1 LYFEEVFSFTIKMSL
16 AGVQVV
22 QVEEN
27 NTEKQA
33 QEEDPLLK
41 KRLSSIL
48 DGHERLSKVFTLL
61 DTTREFSLQIPQELK
76 EEKEPVTISRL
87 TSPPE
92 KVETTATPAEPK
104 HIFRVESLQ
113 AGNPFLDPLPAKGS
127 CWGTFKLI
135 FFTVTF
141 IAPIRLFLCGVC
153 LLFVVLI
160 SLIVTLGHTNSNEP
174 LSCWQKGFKVVVLVI
189 VRGIIFI
196 LGYYWIPI
204 NGKLDPSARIVVG
217 NHVSAI
223 DGALVCWMACW
234 SGSMGMSALAKI
246 EAFKQLWGIIGMVFK
261 MNQFIGVDRSSKES
275 RAEVLELI
283 TARVQN
289 SEMPPLLIF
298 PEGTTHAP
306 RFLVGFKRGAFYTGF
321 PVQPVCLSFLNSKA
335 GGGQLMKGLFWSF
348 YLPCCN
354 FINYAKID
362 VLPLYEPSSE
372 EIKDPELYASN
383 VQSVLFNEL
392 KKHIDGCEISL
403 KGFEDVR
410 LENKLSKLG
419 AVCDLDE
426 ETQKHFMRKIQNL
439 IMTELYMK
447 IGIKTRQT
455 VEYMTMFQKL
465 LKQASHQESNLY
477 FEDLKKILGTVNEQ
491 QIRKIMK
498 FLDTKENGYI
508 GPLEFIMFISTVQG
522 TNTKAP
528 TALADELYIIFCC
541 IDTTC
546 SGSITLEELT
556 SYTENEELAISIVQ
570 NTEKKVTFDDFL
582 NDVQGNSEVLTV
594 LRAQMKKML
603 NEAYIAMTKD

>member
-1 LYFEEVFSFTIKMSL
+1 
-16 AGVQVV
+16 
-22 QVEEN
+22 
-27 NTEKQA
+27 
-33 QEEDPLLK
+33 
-41 KRLSSIL
+41 
-48 DGHERLSKVFTLL
+48 
-61 DTTREFSLQIPQELK
+61 
-76 EEKEPVTISRL
+76 
-87 TSPPE
+87 
-92 KVETTATPAEPK
+92 
-104 HIFRVESLQ
+104 
-113 AGNPFLDPLPAKGS
+113 
-127 CWGTFKLI
+127 
-135 FFTVTF
+135 
-141 IAPIRLFLCGVC
+141 
-153 LLFVVLI
+153 
-160 SLIVTLGHTNSNEP
+160 
-174 LSCWQKGFKVVVLVI
+174 
-189 VRGIIFI
+189 
-196 LGYYWIPI
+196 
-204 NGKLDPSARIVVG
+204 
-217 NHVSAI
+217 
-223 DGALVCWMACW
+223 
-234 SGSMGMSALAKI
+234 
-246 EAFKQLWGIIGMVFK
+246 
-261 MNQFIGVDRSSKES
+261 
-275 RAEVLELI
+275 
-283 TARVQN
+283 
-289 SEMPPLLIF
+289 
-298 PEGTTHAP
+298 
-306 RFLVGFKRGAFYTGF
+306 
-321 PVQPVCLSFLNSKA
+321 
-335 GGGQLMKGLFWSF
+335 MKGLFWSL

-447 IGIKTRQT
+447 IGIKTTQT

-570 NTEKKVTFDDFL
+570 NSENKVTFDAFL
-582 NDVQGNSEVLTV
+582 KVVKGNSEVLTV
-594 LRAQMKKML
+594 LRAQLKKKL
-603 NEAYIAMTKD
+603 DEAYIAMTKD

>member
-1 LYFEEVFSFTIKMSL
+1 MSL
-16 AGVQVV
+16 AGVEVIN
-22 QVEEN
+22 VEEKDR
-27 NTEKQA
+27 EKRT
-33 QEEDPLLK
+33 QEELPLLK
-41 KRLSSIL
+41 KRLTTVFE
-48 DGHERLSKVFTLL
+48 GQERLSTVFTLL
-61 DTTREFSLQIPQELK
+61 DHTSEFSLKVPKQLLDMK
-76 EEKEPVTISRL
+76 DPVTISPL
-87 TSPPE
+87 TSSAE
-92 KVETTATPAEPK
+92 KVETTVTLAEPK
-104 HIFRVESLQ
+104 HIFRVESLH

-141 IAPIRLFLCGVC
+141 IAPIRLLLCCVC

-160 SLIVTLGHTNSNEP
+160 SQIVALGNTNSNEP
-174 LSCWQKGFKVVVLVI
+174 LSCWQKGFKFVVFVI
-189 VRGIIFI
+189 MRVIIFI
-196 LGYYWIPI
+196 LGYYYIPI
-204 NGKLDPSARIVVG
+204 NGKLDPAARIVVG

-223 DGALVCWMACW
+223 DGAVVCWVAFW
-234 SGSMGMSALAKI
+234 SGSLGMSALAKI
-246 EAFKQLWGIIGMVFK
+246 EAFQGVQGRILKLIQC
-261 MNQFIGVDRSSKES
+261 IGVDRSSKES

-306 RFLVGFKRGAFYTGF
+306 RFLIGFKRGAFYTGY

-335 GGGQLMKGLFWSF
+335 GGGQLMKGLFESF

-354 FINYAKID
+354 FINYARID
-362 VLPLYEPSSE
+362 VLPLYVPSSE
-372 EIKDPELYASN
+372 EIKDPELYASK
-383 VQSVLFNEL
+383 VQSVMFNEL
-392 KKHIDGCEISL
+392 KKHVDGCEISL

-410 LENKLSKLG
+410 LKNKLSKLG
-419 AVCDLDE
+419 ADCDLDE
-426 ETQKHFMRKIQNL
+426 EMHTLFMRKVQNV
-439 IMTELYMK
+439 IMTELYVK
-447 IGIKTRQT
+447 IGIKTAQT
-455 VEYMTMFQKL
+455 VEYMKMFQKL

-477 FEDLKKILGTVNEQ
+477 FEDMKKILGTVNEQ
-491 QIRKIMK
+491 QIRKLMN

-528 TALADELYIIFCC
+528 SALADELYIIFCC
-541 IDTTC
+541 IDKTC

-570 NTEKKVTFDDFL
+570 NTEKKVIFDDFL
-582 NDVQGNSEVLTV
+582 KNVQGNSEVLAV

-603 NEAYIAMTKD
+603 TEAYIAMTKD